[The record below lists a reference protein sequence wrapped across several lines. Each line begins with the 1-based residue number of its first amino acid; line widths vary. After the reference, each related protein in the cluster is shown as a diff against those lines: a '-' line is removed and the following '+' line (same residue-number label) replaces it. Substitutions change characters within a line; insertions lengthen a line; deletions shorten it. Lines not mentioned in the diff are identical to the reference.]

1 MSSWDDCQADKNRHK
16 IFPRVI
22 YARKVDVWQR
32 SQKISSLIAFSI
44 SLGSL
49 QG

>member
-1 MSSWDDCQADKNRHK
+1 MSSWDDLQADKG
-16 IFPRVI
+16 

-32 SQKISSLIAFSI
+32 RQKISSLIAFSI
-44 SLGSL
+44 ALGSF